1 MTDLLQMLQN
11 RGLLQDATPGLTQ
24 RLQAGP
30 ITGYCGF
37 DPTADSLHV
46 GNLVPVMALAWL
58 QRTGG
63 RPLIVVGGGTG
74 MVGDPGGKRTE
85 RPILS
90 LEEVDANAASI
101 QIQLERFLEF
111 EGPRAAKIL
120 NNATWLR
127 SLSLL
132 EFLRETGK
140 HFTVNYML
148 QKDSVRS
155 RMETGISFTEFS
167 YMLVQAYDFDHLF
180 ETEGCELQLGG
191 SDQWGNITAGV
202 ELIARKR
209 QASAHALTLP
219 LLTTGSG
226 AKFGKS
232 EGGGGNIWLDAART
246 SPYQFYQFW
255 INQEDADLS
264 RLLRMFTFLDEDRI
278 VTVLREHEADPS
290 ARSGQR
296 LLAGDVTTRVH
307 GAGIRDR
314 VEAASKILF
323 GGSPIRDADADT
335 LAIVTEEVPQSTA
348 SNDDLGTTTVVEALV
363 RVGLASSKAEARR
376 GIEGGGYSVNGDKLT
391 EDRPLSA
398 SDVLHGRYI
407 LLQRGRRHYA
417 ALVID

>member
-1 MTDLLQMLQN
+1 MTNLLETLQS
-11 RGLLQDATPGLTQ
+11 RGLLQDATPGLTE
-24 RLQAGP
+24 RLQTGP

-85 RPILS
+85 RPVLS

-101 QIQLERFLEF
+101 QTQLERFLEF
-111 EGPRAAKIL
+111 DGPRAAKTL
-120 NNATWLR
+120 NNASWLR
-127 SLSLL
+127 SLGLL

-232 EGGGGNIWLDAART
+232 EGENIWLDPART

-255 INQEDADLS
+255 INQEDADLP
-264 RLLRMFTFLDEDRI
+264 RLLRMFTFLEEDRI
-278 VTVLREHEADPS
+278 VPALREQEANPS

-296 LLAGDVTTRVH
+296 LLAGDVTARVH
-307 GAGIRDR
+307 GAEIRER
-314 VEAASKILF
+314 VEAASRILF
-323 GGSPIRDADADT
+323 GGSPIREADAGT
-335 LAIVTEEVPQSTA
+335 LAIVAEEVPQATA
-348 SNDDLGTTTVVEALV
+348 SHDDLGSMTAVEGLV

-376 GIEGGGYSVNGDKLT
+376 GIEGGGYSLNGDKLT
-391 EDRPLSA
+391 EDRTLTA
-398 SDVLHGRYI
+398 SDILHGRYI

-417 ALVID
+417 VLLIG

>member
-1 MTDLLQMLQN
+1 MTNLLETLQS
-11 RGLLQDATPGLTQ
+11 RGMLQDATPGLTE
-24 RLQAGP
+24 RLHTGP

-58 QRTGG
+58 QRSGG

-85 RPILS
+85 RPVLS

-101 QIQLERFLEF
+101 QTQLERFLEF
-111 EGPRAAKIL
+111 EGPQAAKTL
-120 NNATWLR
+120 NNASWLR
-127 SLSLL
+127 SLGLL

-155 RMETGISFTEFS
+155 RMETGISFAEFS

-219 LLTTGSG
+219 LLTTASG

-232 EGGGGNIWLDAART
+232 EGENIWLDPART

-255 INQEDADLS
+255 INQEDADLP

-278 VTVLREHEADPS
+278 VQVLREHEANPS

-307 GAGIRDR
+307 GAEIRER
-314 VEAASKILF
+314 VEAASRILF

-335 LAIVTEEVPQSTA
+335 LAIVADEVPQATA
-348 SNDDLGTTTVVEALV
+348 SNDDLGSTTVVEALV

-391 EDRPLSA
+391 ENRTLIA

-407 LLQRGRRHYA
+407 LLQRGRRHNA
-417 ALVID
+417 VLLIG